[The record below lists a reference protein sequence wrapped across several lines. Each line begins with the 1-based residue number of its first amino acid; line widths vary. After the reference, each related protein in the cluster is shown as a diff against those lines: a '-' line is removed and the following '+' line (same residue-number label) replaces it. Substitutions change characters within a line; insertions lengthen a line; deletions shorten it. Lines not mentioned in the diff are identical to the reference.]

1 MRLLVNLMPEHDA
14 FHIYIYTKSYFYR
27 NLATGRL
34 QYLTVKHSQYVK
46 AHLSL
51 QVSNLSRFC
60 SSFICYCCSNM
71 CFTHHS
77 QVTKAIF
84 SNLRTFPSLTFTSTQ
99 CPKVPQI
106 VKMIQPMTVT
116 RQCLLAKYFQIQCP
130 SIPDFL
136 TISTIPPV
144 IFSQDLSTIHSK
156 TTEVPQT

>member
-14 FHIYIYTKSYFYR
+14 FHIYVYTKSYFYR

-84 SNLRTFPSLTFTSTQ
+84 SNLRTSPSLTFTSTHYT
-99 CPKVPQI
+99 VPESTPDCENDPAYDRDQVVFACKI
-106 VKMIQPMTVT
+106 FLDTV
-116 RQCLLAKYFQIQCP
+116 
-130 SIPDFL
+130 SIY
-136 TISTIPPV
+136 S
-144 IFSQDLSTIHSK
+144 
-156 TTEVPQT
+156 

>member
-14 FHIYIYTKSYFYR
+14 FHIYIYTKSYFYQ
-27 NLATGRL
+27 NLAARRL
-34 QYLTVKHSQYVK
+34 QYLTVKHGQYVK

-60 SSFICYCCSNM
+60 SSFIYHCCSNM
-71 CFTHHS
+71 CFTHLS

-84 SNLRTFPSLTFTSTQ
+84 SNLRIFPFLTFTSTQ
-99 CPKVPQI
+99 CLKVPQI

-136 TISTIPPV
+136 TISVIPPV
-144 IFSQDLSTIHSK
+144 IFSQDLS
-156 TTEVPQT
+156 